1 MMEKKLTSQ
10 QQLLLARQEA
20 LRAEKEN
27 SLRALGKMWGMD
39 VFTWIDP
46 YPGSISSTIHAFP
59 FPVIWL
65 GRKED
70 VLSTF
75 IEDESI
81 LDQISAIVLYDAHA
95 FTIQDHWLDRIENVV
110 GTETIQDGIEMIKS
124 FKAPQTIL
132 LFSTSGEGKTDFR
145 SDFETY
151 VKMTQGQ

>member
-65 GRKED
+65 G
-70 VLSTF
+70 
-75 IEDESI
+75 
-81 LDQISAIVLYDAHA
+81 
-95 FTIQDHWLDRIENVV
+95 
-110 GTETIQDGIEMIKS
+110 
-124 FKAPQTIL
+124 
-132 LFSTSGEGKTDFR
+132 
-145 SDFETY
+145 
-151 VKMTQGQ
+151 